1 MASRPAPFLTATW
14 HNIVLLSYEVDPG
27 VLVRYLPRGVELDTW
42 DDKYLI
48 SIVGLQFRH
57 TRVLGV
63 PVPFHRS
70 YPQVNLR
77 FYVCRR
83 AGGQWRPG
91 VVFIRQIVPRKL
103 VALVARRAY
112 QEKFMAAP
120 VRLSVETDPDVD
132 RFKKVSYQWFSHP
145 AWNHMSVAV
154 SGEPELSG
162 VGSLEEFI
170 VERYYGYNQRRDGST
185 LEFHIEHPRWRIWR
199 AEGPELLCDVARL
212 YGTEFV
218 QGLSGTP
225 VSAFAAEGS
234 EAAVYQGVRL
244 DVHSV

>member
-1 MASRPAPFLTATW
+1 MASQPAPFLTATW

-27 VLVRYLPRGVELDTW
+27 VLARYLPRGVELDTW
-42 DDKYLI
+42 GDKYLI

-77 FYVCRR
+77 FYVRRR

-120 VRLSVETDPDVD
+120 VRHRVEDGLDSERV
-132 RFKKVSYQWFSHP
+132 RRMLYQWFSHP

-154 SGEPELSG
+154 SGEPELSA

-170 VERYYGYNQRRDGST
+170 AERYYGYNQRRDGFT

-199 AEGPELLCDVARL
+199 AEGPELRCDVARL

-218 QGLSGTP
+218 QGLSGKP